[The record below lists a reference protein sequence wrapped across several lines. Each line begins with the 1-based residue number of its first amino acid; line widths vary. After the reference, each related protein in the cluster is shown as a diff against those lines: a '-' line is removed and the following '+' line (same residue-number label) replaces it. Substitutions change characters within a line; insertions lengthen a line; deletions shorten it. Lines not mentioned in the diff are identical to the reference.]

1 MGKLAPLR
9 QVDTPLSF
17 VVWLLHSSST
27 LKNKQ
32 KGQQLVK
39 TLFIQLHFSLLRGEL
54 KKIKITSIES
64 PFQTHHPKIFIILF
78 TLMFDWWCSAF

>member
-39 TLFIQLHFSLLRGEL
+39 TLFIQLYFPLLHGGLR
-54 KKIKITSIES
+54 KIKITSIKS
-64 PFQTHHPKIFIILF
+64 PFQALHPKIFIILF
-78 TLMFDWWCSAF
+78 PLIFDRWYSVF